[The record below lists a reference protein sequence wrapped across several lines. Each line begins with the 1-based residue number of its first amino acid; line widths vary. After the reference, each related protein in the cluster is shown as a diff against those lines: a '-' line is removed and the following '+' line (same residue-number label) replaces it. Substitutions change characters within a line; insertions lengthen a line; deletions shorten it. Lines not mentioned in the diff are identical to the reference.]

1 MNIESVTLSPGQL
14 QRVLAAGNP
23 DAALLYLY
31 LRAGNSPDAIVGDLK
46 LPAERMH
53 AAMAMLRQ
61 LGLWSEENPPGFSPE
76 NVPPTPSRMCWRPP
90 GTTISAPSAEKC
102 SGCWA
107 RV

>member
-61 LGLWSEENPPGFSPE
+61 LGLWSEEKTLRF
-76 NVPPTPSRMCWRPP
+76 
-90 GTTISAPSAEKC
+90 
-102 SGCWA
+102 
-107 RV
+107 